1 MHIHDG
7 ILLSHNKE
15 QKLAICNNMVGAGGY
30 YPYWNVKQRK
40 TNTVLFNLC
49 VESEKQNKW
58 TNMINRNSHK
68 YREQIVAREKRGQA
82 DERNRWGRLRNTE
95 L

>member
-1 MHIHDG
+1 MEYYSAIKWMKSCDNMHR
-7 ILLSHNKE
+7 SRE
-15 QKLAICNNMVGAGGY
+15 Y
-30 YPYWNVKQRK
+30 YATRNVKQRK

-58 TNMINRNSHK
+58 TNMINRNSHI